1 MVLGVVIVGLKK
13 LRLLSKY
20 SIYREDFY
28 MKMIE
33 SMLLGSFLTMGLMF
47 YTSAEVPTAPPSG
60 LQDLGLV
67 ASIALGSINGE
78 EWNVDKDFLLK
89 KGERTGKAKDS
100 FALHTNAREPWFI
113 VTLKT
118 PATLQSIYIQNAIG
132 NCQERAKGLTI
143 SVSNDQKTWKE
154 IWKASDVQSEWTIDL
169 KTPEKAQYIKFELP
183 RSADSYLHLNNVRI
197 YGN

>member
-1 MVLGVVIVGLKK
+1 
-13 LRLLSKY
+13 
-20 SIYREDFY
+20 
-28 MKMIE
+28 MKMIK

-47 YTSAEVPTAPPSG
+47 YASAEVPSAPPSG
-60 LQDLGLV
+60 LKDLGLD
-67 ASIALGSINGE
+67 ASIELGSIHGV
-78 EWNVDKDFLLK
+78 EWNVDKEFLLK
-89 KGERTGKAKDS
+89 EGERTGKAKDS

-118 PATLQSIYIQNAIG
+118 PATLHSIYIQNVIG
-132 NCQERAKGLTI
+132 NYQERAKGLTI
-143 SVSNDQKTWKE
+143 FVSNDQKTWKE

-183 RSADSYLHLNNVRI
+183 RTAESYLHLNKVRI